1 MKEPINT
8 AEMINKTKKVSFISS
23 IPYKAGKKFDKKQKR

>member
-1 MKEPINT
+1 MKEPENT
-8 AEMINKTKKVSFISS
+8 AEMINKTQKVGFINS

>member
-1 MKEPINT
+1 MKEPKNT
-8 AEMINKTKKVSFISS
+8 AEMINKTQKVSFISS